1 MARALLRKSK
11 ILIMDEATASLDNET
26 DTFLQQM
33 IRKQFAQCTSLTIAH
48 RLNTIM
54 DSDRVC
60 VMDAGLVAE
69 YDTPYNIFRGMV
81 VAANDP
87 TLFDMVPGC
96 EELKSLLDDQSG
108 KDEPAGPSNSL

>member
-1 MARALLRKSK
+1 
-11 ILIMDEATASLDNET
+11 
-26 DTFLQQM
+26 
-33 IRKQFAQCTSLTIAH
+33 
-48 RLNTIM
+48 
-54 DSDRVC
+54 
-60 VMDAGLVAE
+60 MDAGLVAE
-69 YDTPYNIFRGMV
+69 YDTPYNLLHKENGIFRGMV